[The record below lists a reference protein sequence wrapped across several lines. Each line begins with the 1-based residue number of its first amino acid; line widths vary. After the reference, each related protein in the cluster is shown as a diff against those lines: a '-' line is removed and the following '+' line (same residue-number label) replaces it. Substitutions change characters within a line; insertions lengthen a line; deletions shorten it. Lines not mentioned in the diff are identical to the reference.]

1 MHDAKHIGA
10 GGETRHRFT
19 QQTNLGPYLPKS
31 SRRWINGFSC
41 GGFAALRYPA
51 GRDSHNGSGTHL

>member
-51 GRDSHNGSGTHL
+51 GRELA